1 MDDRHVLDLRV
12 PYWGRGCRAE
22 ADRQVL
28 DGWPGCRGVA
38 KAAVLR
44 LTDRC

>member
-1 MDDRHVLDLRV
+1 VAETAVLGLT
-12 PYWGRGCRAE
+12 E

-28 DGWPGCRGVA
+28 DGWPGRRGVA

-44 LTDRC
+44 LTGRC